1 MNIDIMTTLA
11 ILLTECDG
19 SLTLLSENE
28 PEKVVELGVR
38 PIHFEGRKRRKIKR
52 FHEDTK
58 QLIRFEKATMIGN
71 CCWKVWNKYRSG
83 ESFPLIDTGTF
94 EPGWAIR
101 AVELLD
107 SCNID

>member
-1 MNIDIMTTLA
+1 MMNIDTMTTLA

-19 SLTLLSENE
+19 SLTLLSENGR
-28 PEKVVELGVR
+28 EKFIVVSSV
-38 PIHFEGRKRRKIKR
+38 HFERRKRMKIKI
-52 FHEDTK
+52 FDKDTK
-58 QLIRFEKATMIGN
+58 KLIRFEKAALIGN

-83 ESFPLIDTGTF
+83 ESILLTQTETF

-107 SCNID
+107 SCNLD